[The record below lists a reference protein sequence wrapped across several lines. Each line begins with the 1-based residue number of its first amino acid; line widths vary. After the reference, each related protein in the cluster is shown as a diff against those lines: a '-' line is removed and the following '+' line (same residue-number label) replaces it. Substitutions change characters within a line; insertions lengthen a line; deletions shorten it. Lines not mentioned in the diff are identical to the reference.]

1 VFRKAGE
8 LLAASKRFTY
18 DAHAINDQVLDSGQ
32 KVQFARNIKV
42 TGMVDI
48 FNALNA
54 NPATTVR
61 LTTVNFHEVTAILD
75 PRIVRFGFRF
85 DF

>member
-1 VFRKAGE
+1 
-8 LLAASKRFTY
+8 
-18 DAHAINDQVLDSGQ
+18 
-32 KVQFARNIKV
+32 
-42 TGMVDI
+42 MMDI
-48 FNALNA
+48 FNALNS

-61 LTTVNFHEVTAILD
+61 LTTVNFQEVTAILD